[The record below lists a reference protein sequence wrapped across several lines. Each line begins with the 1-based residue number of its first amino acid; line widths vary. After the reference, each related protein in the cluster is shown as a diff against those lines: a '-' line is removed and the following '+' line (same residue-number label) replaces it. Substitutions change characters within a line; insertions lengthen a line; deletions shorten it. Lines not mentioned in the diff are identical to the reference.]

1 MCVLGATVKDIV
13 ADLAHTDEFEDEIF
27 GRREGRGC
35 RVDTVLFD
43 SLLARDLKSWERAG
57 RTGSG
62 RPSSRKMAGKPL
74 TKSGISIIRGHLSD
88 CTRDLPAG
96 SQPTGT
102 HVPVEILPGTGTG
115 LYFCFAVFHSC
126 VSKI

>member
-1 MCVLGATVKDIV
+1 M
-13 ADLAHTDEFEDEIF
+13 
-27 GRREGRGC
+27 
-35 RVDTVLFD
+35 DTVLFD

-96 SQPTGT
+96 SQPAGSQPTGT
-102 HVPVEILPGTGTG
+102 HVPVEILLVQDFIFVLPFFTLAYLKSRTRSHDM
-115 LYFCFAVFHSC
+115 LEYYTLP
-126 VSKI
+126 